1 MVSTPLKH
9 INQNGKLPQIGAKRT
24 NIWNHNLV
32 LFLGNHFGFIQGG
45 PHHPIFV
52 SGVIRGLLGGPH
64 LVGEKMPVYHPQRNV
79 IDVFKGWTGPGPT
92 WTIGFWRKIN
102 FEQRNKTVDY
112 LFLLEESPWTRIL
125 SWGLLYIF
133 KQASACQP
141 PTREICCIGPGIVDS
156 WEKELYI
163 MLDIMYIYIYL
174 HISKY
179 FFVFFWR
186 LTWKPRDVDILCP
199 YTHGRRR
206 AKSTQISPE
215 IGPQFPEH
223 GAGNRAPISGKTPP
237 PEIGAQF
244 GPLVAGIEPATFWLQ
259 ACAPPTRPNSSG
271 QHGHT
276 SSFATWPSPPAPARP
291 NPKSKIQTPNGP
303 FGFWI
308 LDFGFRILDFGFWIL
323 DFGFWILDFGFW
335 ILDFGFRI
343 LDFGFWIL
351 DFGFWILDFGSV

>member
-133 KQASACQP
+133 LVCFFACNNLKTIYSIQSFTLESRRSRSLQMTVYNCCETGGDP
-141 PTREICCIGPGIVDS
+141 YCIYCRTRII
-156 WEKELYI
+156 
-163 MLDIMYIYIYL
+163 
-174 HISKY
+174 
-179 FFVFFWR
+179 
-186 LTWKPRDVDILCP
+186 
-199 YTHGRRR
+199 
-206 AKSTQISPE
+206 
-215 IGPQFPEH
+215 
-223 GAGNRAPISGKTPP
+223 
-237 PEIGAQF
+237 
-244 GPLVAGIEPATFWLQ
+244 
-259 ACAPPTRPNSSG
+259 SSG
-271 QHGHT
+271 
-276 SSFATWPSPPAPARP
+276 FAH
-291 NPKSKIQTPNGP
+291 N
-303 FGFWI
+303 
-308 LDFGFRILDFGFWIL
+308 D
-323 DFGFWILDFGFW
+323 
-335 ILDFGFRI
+335 
-343 LDFGFWIL
+343 
-351 DFGFWILDFGSV
+351 